1 MDRTHEEDLTVIA
14 KRLRLGAG
22 FLYSERE
29 WIVHRLAALGSRLRS
44 FQESAIDLV
53 ISVKD
58 RDGVGQQVALE
69 CWVSRTPRM
78 HLVATSP
85 EPELALALNEVR
97 IDLIRLID
105 DAKTRTEP
113 RNNRALRH
121 PQL

>member
-1 MDRTHEEDLTVIA
+1 MDHAHEEDLTVIA
-14 KRLRLGAG
+14 KRLRLGTG
-22 FLYSERE
+22 FLSSERE

-44 FQESAIDLV
+44 FPDAAIDLE

-58 RDGVGQQVALE
+58 RAGSGQQITLE

-78 HLVATSP
+78 HLVSTSS
-85 EPELALALNEVR
+85 EPELAVALNEVR
-97 IDLIRLID
+97 VDLIRLID

-121 PQL
+121 P